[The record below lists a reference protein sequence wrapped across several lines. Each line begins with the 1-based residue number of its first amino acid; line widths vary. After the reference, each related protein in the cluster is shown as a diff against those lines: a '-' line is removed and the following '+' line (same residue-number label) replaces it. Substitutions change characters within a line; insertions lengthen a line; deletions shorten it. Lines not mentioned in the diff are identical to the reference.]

1 MEYPC
6 PLYIQKLS
14 LLTEAPSAAHLSVF
28 RTLKEH
34 AHVVSIIDSLRGFL
48 VIFVPLKNAR
58 ARARVVVRGTRA
70 PSFHRGLCPAGV
82 APCTMAPAFPYLD
95 SFRVA
100 TRLLAEVAAQLRKLE
115 GVMQAIAEPK
125 LDASVASLALG
136 S

>member
-6 PLYIQKLS
+6 PIHIQKLS

-48 VIFVPLKNAR
+48 VIFVPLKNP
-58 ARARVVVRGTRA
+58 RARVVVRGTRA